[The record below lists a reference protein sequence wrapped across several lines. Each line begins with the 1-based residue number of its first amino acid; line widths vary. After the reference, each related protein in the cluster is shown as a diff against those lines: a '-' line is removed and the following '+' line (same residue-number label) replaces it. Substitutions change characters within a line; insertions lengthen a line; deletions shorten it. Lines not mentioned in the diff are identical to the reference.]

1 MKRGK
6 VTALVMAFIM
16 AVSVLASPV
25 TMLNTNAAVKAKKIT
40 MAKKATLEVGAKK
53 KLKVTVKPAKAKVKI
68 TFRTSNSRIAKVNS
82 KGVVKG
88 VKAGQATI
96 TAKAKVGKKV
106 LKAKQKITVKKKAK
120 QTPAAIKITSLT
132 VKKYDVTINEGNIET
147 MAVTVLPAN
156 ATNKKLQYTT
166 SDNNVATVDNK
177 GVITAIAQ
185 GSCKVTAETMDG
197 SNRSISVNVTVTKTQ
212 RPRCIITQD
221 AEVDDMNSLIHVL
234 LYSNEVDIQGIVQS
248 SSKFHWKGV
257 AGQKEEKY
265 TKPYRWPGTEWMQ
278 KYLNA
283 YQKVYP
289 NLKKHDKSYPA
300 PAYLKSVTK
309 VGNIGYKGE
318 MDSVTE
324 GSELIKKKIL
334 DNDERTLY
342 LLAWGGFNPV
352 QKYQRYDFL
361 SEGDSPTFFML
372 LDTGLRTLEDVTNGG
387 FSGRYAKADKKNS
400 KGQEVNY
407 WSPVKDTYVKED
419 GNTMQVESSWK
430 YIDDIQ
436 NDFASRADWCIVN
449 DYAKANHAPKVSVT
463 EGTDIK
469 ASAGETLKLHA
480 IATDPDD
487 DYVTVSWSEYTDAST
502 TETALTLKGAASDTI
517 SFKIPED
524 AKAGQKIHLIVQ
536 AQDDGE
542 HTLTHYQQVIIT
554 IK

>member
-221 AEVDDMNSLIHVL
+221 AEVDDGAL
-234 LYSNEVDIQGIVQS
+234 
-248 SSKFHWKGV
+248 
-257 AGQKEEKY
+257 
-265 TKPYRWPGTEWMQ
+265 
-278 KYLNA
+278 
-283 YQKVYP
+283 
-289 NLKKHDKSYPA
+289 
-300 PAYLKSVTK
+300 
-309 VGNIGYKGE
+309 
-318 MDSVTE
+318 
-324 GSELIKKKIL
+324 L
-334 DNDERTLY
+334 DNYVTWGDGTY
-342 LLAWGGFNPV
+342 LDGEEPGSQFGTNEDLLDSLDWWGGFNPV

>member
-40 MAKKATLEVGAKK
+40 MAKKAMLEVGAKK

-88 VKAGQATI
+88 VKAGQAT
-96 TAKAKVGKKV
+96 AKVGKKV

-197 SNRSISVNVTVTKTQ
+197 SNRSVSVNVTVTKTQ

-234 LYSNEVDIQGIVQS
+234 LYSNEVDIQGIV
-248 SSKFHWKGV
+248 
-257 AGQKEEKY
+257 
-265 TKPYRWPGTEWMQ
+265 
-278 KYLNA
+278 
-283 YQKVYP
+283 
-289 NLKKHDKSYPA
+289 
-300 PAYLKSVTK
+300 
-309 VGNIGYKGE
+309 
-318 MDSVTE
+318 
-324 GSELIKKKIL
+324 
-334 DNDERTLY
+334 
-342 LLAWGGFNPV
+342 
-352 QKYQRYDFL
+352 
-361 SEGDSPTFFML
+361 
-372 LDTGLRTLEDVTNGG
+372 
-387 FSGRYAKADKKNS
+387 
-400 KGQEVNY
+400 
-407 WSPVKDTYVKED
+407 
-419 GNTMQVESSWK
+419 
-430 YIDDIQ
+430 
-436 NDFASRADWCIVN
+436 
-449 DYAKANHAPKVSVT
+449 
-463 EGTDIK
+463 
-469 ASAGETLKLHA
+469 
-480 IATDPDD
+480 
-487 DYVTVSWSEYTDAST
+487 
-502 TETALTLKGAASDTI
+502 
-517 SFKIPED
+517 
-524 AKAGQKIHLIVQ
+524 
-536 AQDDGE
+536 
-542 HTLTHYQQVIIT
+542 
-554 IK
+554 

>member
-197 SNRSISVNVTVTKTQ
+197 SNRSVSVNVTVTKTQ

-283 YQKVYP
+283 
-289 NLKKHDKSYPA
+289 
-300 PAYLKSVTK
+300 
-309 VGNIGYKGE
+309 
-318 MDSVTE
+318 
-324 GSELIKKKIL
+324 
-334 DNDERTLY
+334 
-342 LLAWGGFNPV
+342 
-352 QKYQRYDFL
+352 
-361 SEGDSPTFFML
+361 
-372 LDTGLRTLEDVTNGG
+372 
-387 FSGRYAKADKKNS
+387 
-400 KGQEVNY
+400 
-407 WSPVKDTYVKED
+407 
-419 GNTMQVESSWK
+419 
-430 YIDDIQ
+430 
-436 NDFASRADWCIVN
+436 
-449 DYAKANHAPKVSVT
+449 
-463 EGTDIK
+463 
-469 ASAGETLKLHA
+469 
-480 IATDPDD
+480 
-487 DYVTVSWSEYTDAST
+487 
-502 TETALTLKGAASDTI
+502 
-517 SFKIPED
+517 
-524 AKAGQKIHLIVQ
+524 
-536 AQDDGE
+536 
-542 HTLTHYQQVIIT
+542 
-554 IK
+554 

>member
-25 TMLNTNAAVKAKKIT
+25 TMLNTNAGVKAKKIT

-197 SNRSISVNVTVTKTQ
+197 RKRFCKCNCN
-212 RPRCIITQD
+212 
-221 AEVDDMNSLIHVL
+221 
-234 LYSNEVDIQGIVQS
+234 
-248 SSKFHWKGV
+248 
-257 AGQKEEKY
+257 
-265 TKPYRWPGTEWMQ
+265 
-278 KYLNA
+278 
-283 YQKVYP
+283 
-289 NLKKHDKSYPA
+289 
-300 PAYLKSVTK
+300 
-309 VGNIGYKGE
+309 
-318 MDSVTE
+318 
-324 GSELIKKKIL
+324 
-334 DNDERTLY
+334 
-342 LLAWGGFNPV
+342 
-352 QKYQRYDFL
+352 
-361 SEGDSPTFFML
+361 
-372 LDTGLRTLEDVTNGG
+372 
-387 FSGRYAKADKKNS
+387 KN
-400 KGQEVNY
+400 
-407 WSPVKDTYVKED
+407 
-419 GNTMQVESSWK
+419 
-430 YIDDIQ
+430 
-436 NDFASRADWCIVN
+436 
-449 DYAKANHAPKVSVT
+449 
-463 EGTDIK
+463 
-469 ASAGETLKLHA
+469 
-480 IATDPDD
+480 
-487 DYVTVSWSEYTDAST
+487 
-502 TETALTLKGAASDTI
+502 TETKMYHNTGCRSR
-517 SFKIPED
+517 
-524 AKAGQKIHLIVQ
+524 
-536 AQDDGE
+536 
-542 HTLTHYQQVIIT
+542 
-554 IK
+554 